1 MIVLQNKTCSFCHK
15 EFQAIVP
22 YSEFR
27 CDECG
32 KPYTICPE
40 CAEQQQH
47 CSCGGAIISN
57 DEYIHRYGIDDIYG
71 EHFDVKGPLFY

>member
-1 MIVLQNKTCSFCHK
+1 MIVLQNETCSLCHK
-15 EFQAIVP
+15 EFQAMVS

-40 CAEQQQH
+40 CAKQQH
-47 CSCGGAIISN
+47 RCSCGGVIISN
-57 DEYIHRYGIDDIYG
+57 DEYIHRHGIDNIYG